1 MSLGNYND
9 TNDLESSILQ
19 QFSRMQ
25 TSNRDDLILEFQRLL
40 APNQLTEEGCKFFL
54 DMNNWNLQQAICA
67 YFDYDQHKLLQQP
80 LPFVTLIGDVT
91 IGEGEEVAPNT
102 RFVKT
107 WKLANSGTYLER
119 EFNSKLFFASTS
131 VRDLTFLAFSPT
143 GTMQW
148 PSGCFLAF
156 ISGCKMGTQD
166 RVPVEPLKPNEQV
179 DVSVSLLSPQVPGI
193 YQGQWR
199 MCTNTGQYFG
209 DIIWCIISVSECGL
223 LSLTQQMNSI
233 NVTGPLS
240 DTQQRLNPNRI
251 HHSLVQ
257 RIEPN
262 RKERD
267 SEMQTDESDNK
278 N

>member
-1 MSLGNYND
+1 MSLGNFND

-107 WKLANSGTYLER
+107 WKLANSGAYPIVSSCL
-119 EFNSKLFFASTS
+119 
-131 VRDLTFLAFSPT
+131 RDTH
-143 GTMQW
+143 
-148 PSGCFLAF
+148 
-156 ISGCKMGTQD
+156 
-166 RVPVEPLKPNEQV
+166 RVPHIVFHTV
-179 DVSVSLLSPQVPGI
+179 AH
-193 YQGQWR
+193 
-199 MCTNTGQYFG
+199 T
-209 DIIWCIISVSECGL
+209 ECGPHCH
-223 LSLTQQMNSI
+223 T
-233 NVTGPLS
+233 V
-240 DTQQRLNPNRI
+240 
-251 HHSLVQ
+251 
-257 RIEPN
+257 
-262 RKERD
+262 
-267 SEMQTDESDNK
+267 
-278 N
+278 